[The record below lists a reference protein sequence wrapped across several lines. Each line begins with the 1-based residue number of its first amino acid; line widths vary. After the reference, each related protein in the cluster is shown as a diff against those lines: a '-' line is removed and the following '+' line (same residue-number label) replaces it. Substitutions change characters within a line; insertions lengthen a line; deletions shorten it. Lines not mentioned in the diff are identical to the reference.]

1 MKLSDF
7 NFALPERLIA
17 QNPAPLRDHSR
28 MMVVWRETGKREH
41 RSFCELPDI
50 LGPEHFLV
58 INTTR
63 IFPARL
69 RASRPGKTES
79 IEILLLSE
87 LSAAEG
93 KWLVLAKP
101 ARKAP
106 PGQKLSFAELSAHVL
121 EAGESGRRVVQFD
134 TREGLREAF
143 ERIGEPPLP
152 PYIRRRG
159 QALTEDR
166 HRYQTVYARQ
176 SGSIAAPTAG
186 LHFTGDVLR
195 RLEDR
200 GVPICEILLH
210 VGYGTFQPVRCED
223 ITKHRMEPEYY
234 EIDAITASRIR
245 KYKADGRRLIA
256 VGTTTTRCLEFLA
269 ASKNPLKKDAAG
281 YCNLFI
287 YPGFKFL
294 LLDGLLTNF
303 HLPQSTL
310 FTLTCAFAGRELM
323 LDCYRDAISK
333 NYRFYSYGDCMLI
346 L

>member
-7 NFALPERLIA
+7 NFTLPERLIA
-17 QNPAPLRDHSR
+17 QNPAPVRDQAR

-41 RSFCELPDI
+41 RSFRDLPDI
-50 LGPEHFLV
+50 LGPEHFV
-58 INTTR
+58 VVNTTR
-63 IFPARL
+63 VFPARL
-69 RASRPGKTES
+69 RASRPGKAES
-79 IEILLLSE
+79 IEILLLDE
-87 LSAAEG
+87 LSPAEG
-93 KWLVLAKP
+93 KWLVLTKP
-101 ARKAP
+101 AQKAP
-106 PGQKLSFAELSAHVL
+106 PGQKLNFAELSAQVL
-121 EAGESGRRVVQFD
+121 EARESGKRVVRFD
-134 TREGLREAF
+134 TEENLREAF
-143 ERIGEPPLP
+143 EKIGEPPLP

-159 QALTEDR
+159 QDLTGDR

-186 LHFTGDVLR
+186 LHFTPNVLS

-200 GVPICEILLH
+200 AIPVCRILLH

-234 EIDAITASRIR
+234 EIDAVTASRIR
-245 KYKADGRRLIA
+245 KYKAEGRKLIA

-269 ASKNPLKKDAAG
+269 ASETTMAGDAAG

-287 YPGFKFL
+287 YPGFKFR

-303 HLPQSTL
+303 HLPRSTL
-310 FTLTCAFAGRELM
+310 FMLVCAFAGRELM
-323 LDCYRDAISK
+323 MDCYHEAISK
-333 NYRFYSYGDCMLI
+333 NYRFHSYGDCMII